1 MKRSRD
7 FFFESGHLSSD
18 LAGKSMRG
26 GMTTIT
32 SQGVL
37 FILSIAGTM
46 ILARILTPNDYGL
59 VGMVTIVVNFAQMFK
74 DAGLSMATIQKD
86 HISHEQISTLFWL
99 NMFISVVLGLCVL
112 VCSPLVSKFYG
123 RPELTAVTA
132 ALSVSFV
139 ISGITI
145 QHQALLRRKMQF
157 GALTTIQIVSQISS
171 LIVTIFLGFG
181 GWRYWALVGGAITLA
196 LVGTSLTLLF
206 CPWVPGRTKKGTGV
220 REMLKFGSHLTGFN
234 FVNYFSRNLDNILIG
249 KYIGANALG
258 LYARAY
264 QIFMMPITQIREP
277 MNQVAIPVLCSLQK
291 QPDRYIKYF
300 QRLLDILATLTIPVT
315 IYCAI
320 EADFLIKMLLGSQ
333 WTAAVPV
340 FRILAVSGLIQAIAG
355 VRGLVLISFGFSER
369 YFIWG
374 LFNAIICASSFV
386 VGLQFGIEGVAA
398 AYAIVNYIIF
408 IPSLYYCFHK
418 TPVTVTLFMKTMAI
432 PLLAC
437 LPSTAALLL
446 VKYLWINDSL
456 ISHCFN
462 MIIFVSISVGMSL
475 CRSSIR
481 ETLRMFL
488 KELLIISPKTKESS
502 AAI

>member
-1 MKRSRD
+1 
-7 FFFESGHLSSD
+7 
-18 LAGKSMRG
+18 
-26 GMTTIT
+26 
-32 SQGVL
+32 
-37 FILSIAGTM
+37 
-46 ILARILTPNDYGL
+46 
-59 VGMVTIVVNFAQMFK
+59 
-74 DAGLSMATIQKD
+74 
-86 HISHEQISTLFWL
+86 
-99 NMFISVVLGLCVL
+99 
-112 VCSPLVSKFYG
+112 
-123 RPELTAVTA
+123 
-132 ALSVSFV
+132 
-139 ISGITI
+139 
-145 QHQALLRRKMQF
+145 
-157 GALTTIQIVSQISS
+157 
-171 LIVTIFLGFG
+171 
-181 GWRYWALVGGAITLA
+181 
-196 LVGTSLTLLF
+196 
-206 CPWVPGRTKKGTGV
+206 
-220 REMLKFGSHLTGFN
+220 MLKFGSHLTGFN